1 MNLCHVCGSERYRYE
16 LVDEAFVVDGAI
28 TFVKQIPARVCEN
41 CGDVIFSRET
51 TEKVRRII
59 HGESKPISRVE
70 VPVYEYA

>member
-1 MNLCHVCGSERYRYE
+1 MTVYNTGRAERYRYE

-28 TFVKQIPARVCEN
+28 VFVKQIPARVCEN
-41 CGDVIFSRET
+41 CGDVTFSREAP
-51 TEKVRRII
+51 EKVRRII